1 MILKR
6 VSFDETA
13 PDVCSETISHPVNFL
28 FRRCLLIMLKNSMIG
43 QERLHLSWYN
53 GRQCGLS
60 WVWSKCSQD
69 EIFLTFIAAHLSFWI
84 GYIRN
89 WSTCYFFIASGK
101 LWYHENWSF
110 DYVVRAASH
119 HLFTSAIPLLHSAG
133 TFACCVSAL
142 GRYVPHYP
150 TW

>member
-1 MILKR
+1 MYIFMIHQIYSLCT
-6 VSFDETA
+6 SN
-13 PDVCSETISHPVNFL
+13 VCL
-28 FRRCLLIMLKNSMIG
+28 
-43 QERLHLSWYN
+43 
-53 GRQCGLS
+53 
-60 WVWSKCSQD
+60 
-69 EIFLTFIAAHLSFWI
+69 A
-84 GYIRN
+84 
-89 WSTCYFFIASGK
+89 
-101 LWYHENWSF
+101 ENCSF